1 MRDKLVVLVAVGI
14 ALGAAWGAGT
24 AAQETHPP
32 MAGGDEITAHT
43 SEAEPVED
51 TNFYRDTRG
60 RIFWHEGEDVY
71 EVVLMDMGEYKIFA
85 LKTIEE

>member
-1 MRDKLVVLVAVGI
+1 MKRSMVAMLAMVAFGWL
-14 ALGAAWGAGT
+14 LGAMAT
-24 AAQETHPP
+24 RAQETHPP
-32 MAGGDEITAHT
+32 MAGGDEITART

-51 TNFYRDTRG
+51 TNFYRDPKG
-60 RIFWHEGEDVY
+60 RIFWHEGEEVY